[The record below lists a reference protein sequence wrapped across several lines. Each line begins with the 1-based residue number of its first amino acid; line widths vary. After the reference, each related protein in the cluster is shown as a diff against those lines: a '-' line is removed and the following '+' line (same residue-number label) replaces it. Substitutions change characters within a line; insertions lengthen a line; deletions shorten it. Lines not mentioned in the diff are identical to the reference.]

1 MLSQNFLAGPG
12 IGLMFDPSTNALLG
26 VSKTFTEN
34 TFNFTITG
42 EEVRGGP
49 GNMLFGKY
57 YHDSGLGVSITE
69 CMFDLDYIGF
79 ITGTNPV
86 QGGIVLKEETLNAG
100 AGNSVT
106 LSETPV
112 AFNGA
117 MIGWYRLPSA
127 TEWSI
132 GAITIQGSTAT
143 MTIPTSTQNQQYCVK
158 YFYQNAS
165 ARTITIAAQYV
176 PKTIHLV
183 IINDLFPGDSTTGT
197 VSSTSP
203 KAGRL
208 ITDIPRFQFNGT
220 GDLTLEAA
228 SAATVPLEGTAL
240 AVTSSDT
247 CEDTPYY
254 ATMVEELYGAD
265 WRNSVIGIA
274 VENSEI
280 EMTGTDTA
288 TLSVRVLYSGNMP
301 AQRMDHSYFTFAIEN
316 DVTTP
321 APTNISVGA
330 NTGIIETTGASTETA
345 VISVSLT
352 DYTNVPPAYAVV
364 TVTG

>member
-1 MLSQNFLAGPG
+1 MISQNFLAGPG
-12 IGLMFDPSTNALLG
+12 IGLMFDENTNELLG
-26 VSKTFTEN
+26 VSKTFTGN
-34 TFNFTITG
+34 TFGFSITA

-57 YHDSGLGVSITE
+57 FHDSVLTASITD
-69 CMFDLDYIGF
+69 CMFDIDYIGF
-79 ITGTNPV
+79 ITGTTPTM
-86 QGGIVLKEETLNAG
+86 GGIVLKEEELTVTGQTNT
-100 AGNSVT
+100 VT
-106 LSETPV
+106 LTETPV
-112 AFNGA
+112 AFNGT

-158 YFYQNAS
+158 YFYQNES
-165 ARTITIAAQYV
+165 ARTITITAQYV

-265 WRNSVIGIA
+265 WRDSVIGIA

-301 AQRMDHSYFTFAIEN
+301 AQRMDNSYFTFAIEN
-316 DVTTP
+316 NVTPTP
-321 APTNISVGA
+321 ANISVGT
-330 NTGIIETTGASTETA
+330 NTGIIETTGASAETA